1 MIEDQSTIWQIAY
14 ISEPRII
21 VELLLQKKNKNYYT
35 NTTKAISYTVSK
47 DKQTSCQDCHFLTFN
62 KSRSPT
68 FPPESWYCSLSCVVF
83 CSNQLLI
90 VGFESS
96 SCRLPKSPS
105 CWPTNKYTSSK
116 VPEVWLNQEIAEHY
130 QTSSFP
136 RSGASSEYERIT
148 AQDSHSTNIGAKGP
162 SCTSVETARSSGA
175 RKCNK

>member
-1 MIEDQSTIWQIAY
+1 MANCLCFRAKNCC
-14 ISEPRII
+14 RITDT
-21 VELLLQKKNKNYYT
+21 EKNCYT

-68 FPPESWYCSLSCVVF
+68 LPPESWYCSLSCVVF

-116 VPEVWLNQEIAEHY
+116 VPEECHTKKWLN
-130 QTSSFP
+130 
-136 RSGASSEYERIT
+136 IT
-148 AQDSHSTNIGAKGP
+148 RHHHFQDLELAQNMNA
-162 SCTSVETARSSGA
+162 
-175 RKCNK
+175 